1 MTLRRKVSTGLFW
14 EGGAALIGQGLSF
27 VVSLLLARLLAPE
40 YFGLISI
47 ATLAISSLVFFQELG
62 FSAALVYRQDD
73 VEAAANTAH
82 WTIIASSVVLYI
94 IGFILA
100 PLVARFFRSPE
111 VTPILRVLALTI
123 VISSLSRVSYTLL
136 FKDMAFKKKVLP
148 ELLASLAG
156 SVTSLLL
163 ALAGWK
169 VWALVSGELGR
180 FSAIEETEDRKGGNV
195 KIIVPPVIFGW

>member
-1 MTLRRKVSTGLFW
+1 MP
-14 EGGAALIGQGLSF
+14 
-27 VVSLLLARLLAPE
+27 LAPQ

-62 FSAALVYRQDD
+62 LSVALVYRQDD

-123 VISSLSRVSYTLL
+123 VISSLQPRVLHAAL
-136 FKDMAFKKKVLP
+136 QGHGLP
-148 ELLASLAG
+148 EEGAA
-156 SVTSLLL
+156 
-163 ALAGWK
+163 
-169 VWALVSGELGR
+169 
-180 FSAIEETEDRKGGNV
+180 
-195 KIIVPPVIFGW
+195 

>member
-47 ATLAISSLVFFQELG
+47 ATLAISSLVFFQEFG

-82 WTIIASSVVLYI
+82 WTISASSVVLYI

-100 PLVARFFRSPE
+100 PLVARFFRT
-111 VTPILRVLALTI
+111 VTAFALPPT
-123 VISSLSRVSYTLL
+123 T
-136 FKDMAFKKKVLP
+136 
-148 ELLASLAG
+148 
-156 SVTSLLL
+156 
-163 ALAGWK
+163 
-169 VWALVSGELGR
+169 
-180 FSAIEETEDRKGGNV
+180 FSEM
-195 KIIVPPVIFGW
+195 F

>member
-1 MTLRRKVSTGLFW
+1 M
-14 EGGAALIGQGLSF
+14 
-27 VVSLLLARLLAPE
+27 VSLLLARLLAPE

-100 PLVARFFRSPE
+100 PLVARFFRSPD
-111 VTPILRVLALTI
+111 VTPILRALSLTI

-136 FKDMAFKKKVLP
+136 FKGHGLQEKGAAG
-148 ELLASLAG
+148 ASRQPGRQCDLVAG
-156 SVTSLLL
+156 R
-163 ALAGWK
+163 AWPG
-169 VWALVSGELGR
+169 GERRG
-180 FSAIEETEDRKGGNV
+180 
-195 KIIVPPVIFGW
+195 PW